1 MKFIC
6 RNGQSTRKDKDAS
19 LSCQNGI
26 TINAMSTQ
34 EPSVQELP
42 VKELIKKENINQTKE
57 LWKLV
62 KETKKPEKPIL

>member
-1 MKFIC
+1 MLSSVA
-6 RNGQSTRKDKDAS
+6 RMAS
-19 LSCQNGI
+19 RS
-26 TINAMSTQ
+26 MSTQ

-62 KETKKPEKPIL
+62 KETKKPEKPIHGFFP